1 MDSNPSWKGRDTDAM
16 LTAGMQI
23 MTSPLNR
30 YFPRFLTMAYLLVA
44 VIPLVTS
51 TAHAQIGIDY
61 WILDPLVVNATTRQS
76 VTLTVQ
82 TSGLPTMVK
91 LTLADGS
98 EKLLE
103 NQGGGRFITTILHK
117 QAIYGYSADN
127 KHNFVGHLD
136 LGTGSQ
142 SNLFIN
148 VDDGTIPA
156 TALLDLD
163 ANTRISSRVA
173 NFLLSESEITD
184 LDISRI
190 TGLFYEYFPD
200 DFDFINIISE
210 AATQGDAYFSN
221 VKNSVQGLGLELF
234 DDSHRFGSSGR
245 LEGVI
250 VYPLPE
256 HFDLASPGFLRTMGY
271 NWMNHSTHPAL
282 KGATPQWPISDLAGG
297 IMGYQ
302 APGSQ
307 QYNPFPYWFLA
318 ELAGDY
324 LFIYPTGRYFLV
336 PQSLSGDFN
345 SMELYLMGLLPA
357 ESVGLYRVLDNQH
370 QEICSCIVEGPLVNY
385 HVRDLIAQHGVRN
398 PDYSQA
404 RKDFKVATIIVS
416 SNRLLS
422 ARELRYFDHMAARG
436 ELSEQVTYS
445 HGFTKGLANPFH
457 LATSGRGTLN
467 AKISTDLN
475 YIVDELKINPGMN
488 DAWYNPETDGQ
499 GFFITV
505 FPDLGKV
512 SLAWFTYDTELP
524 PEDAVANLGDAG
536 HRWLTALGPIE
547 GNQANMEIEMTSGG
561 NFATA
566 TEIKRA
572 LDGTIILTFDSC
584 NSGTV
589 KYDIPSINKQG
600 TVPIQRVADDNVV
613 LCEALKTD

>member
-1 MDSNPSWKGRDTDAM
+1 
-16 LTAGMQI
+16 MQL
-23 MTSPLNR
+23 MTSILGR

-44 VIPLVTS
+44 VIPLVTG

-61 WILDPLVVNATTRQS
+61 WILDPLVVNTTTRQS

-103 NQGGGRFITTILHK
+103 NQGGGRFITTILHE

-136 LGTGSQ
+136 LGSGSQ

-156 TALLDLD
+156 TVLLDLD

-173 NFLLSESEITD
+173 NFLLPESEITD

-210 AATQGDAYFSN
+210 AATRGDAYFSN

-256 HFDLASPGFLRTMGY
+256 HFDLASPDFLRTMGY

-307 QYNPFPYWFLA
+307 QYSPFPYWFLA

-324 LFIYPTGRYFLV
+324 RFIYQTGNYFLV
-336 PQSLSGDFN
+336 SQSLSGDFN

-357 ESVGLYRVLDNQH
+357 QSVLLYRVLDDQH
-370 QEICSCIVEGPLVNY
+370 QEICAYCLVEGPLVNY
-385 HVRDLIAQHGVRN
+385 HVRDLIARHGVRN

-422 ARELRYFDHMAARG
+422 TRELRYFDHMAARG

-467 AKISTDLN
+467 AKISANLN

-488 DAWYNPETDGQ
+488 DAWYSPATNGQ
-499 GFFITV
+499 GFLISV
-505 FPDLGKV
+505 FPKIKQMF
-512 SLAWFTYDTELP
+512 LAWFTYDTERP
-524 PEDAVANLGDAG
+524 PKDVTAILGDPG
-536 HRWLTALGPIE
+536 HRWLTAQGPFE
-547 GNQANMEIEMTSGG
+547 GDTANLTIFVTEGGVFDSAEPVANTNPSG
-561 NFATA
+561 
-566 TEIKRA
+566 
-572 LDGTIILTFDSC
+572 DGTMTIEFADCTEGLVSYEITSLGI
-584 NSGTV
+584 SGE
-589 KYDIPSINKQG
+589 I
-600 TVPIQRVADDNVV
+600 PIQRIVPNNIS
-613 LCEALKTD
+613 LCETLSTQ